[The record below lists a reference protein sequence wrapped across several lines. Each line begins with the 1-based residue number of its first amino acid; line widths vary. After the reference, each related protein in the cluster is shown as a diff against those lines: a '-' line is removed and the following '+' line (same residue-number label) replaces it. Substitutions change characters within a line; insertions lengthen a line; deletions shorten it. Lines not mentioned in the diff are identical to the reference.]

1 VGYNLVDLLL
11 FAGPLVVGGFVAG
24 VVQAWRR
31 LVGGRGGSAVNLALA
46 LGLLVVALDV
56 SGTARGEVGRLWLFL
71 MPLLAVVAAGYYTLS
86 PGPSPS
92 EGEGKVTMGLGLV
105 IGAQLAL
112 ALSVGL
118 AWRPIEAVMVVSVR
132 PVIAESQPEQPV
144 DVVFGNVIRLV
155 GYDAQE
161 KGVAA
166 GGTLAFTLYWQRE
179 EAVER
184 PYTVFTHLIDETG
197 TLVAQQDN
205 WPVQGQWP
213 PTCWQRGEMVVDE
226 YQMALPDGL
235 RPGRYTLL
243 VGLYDGR
250 DGTRLL
256 TAGGQDHVRLVEV
269 EVTSGD

>member
-1 VGYNLVDLLL
+1 
-11 FAGPLVVGGFVAG
+11 
-24 VVQAWRR
+24 
-31 LVGGRGGSAVNLALA
+31 
-46 LGLLVVALDV
+46 
-56 SGTARGEVGRLWLFL
+56 
-71 MPLLAVVAAGYYTLS
+71 
-86 PGPSPS
+86 
-92 EGEGKVTMGLGLV
+92 MGLGLV

-132 PVIAESQPEQPV
+132 PVMAESQPEQQV

-161 KGVAA
+161 EGVAA

-184 PYTVFTHLIDETG
+184 PYTVFTHLIDEMG
-197 TLVAQQDN
+197 ILVAQQDN

-226 YQMALPDGL
+226 YQMALPDEL
-235 RPGRYTLL
+235 RPGQYTLL
-243 VGLYDGR
+243 VGLYDAR

-256 TAGGQDHVRLVEV
+256 TAGGQDQVRLVEI
-269 EVTSGD
+269 EGGD